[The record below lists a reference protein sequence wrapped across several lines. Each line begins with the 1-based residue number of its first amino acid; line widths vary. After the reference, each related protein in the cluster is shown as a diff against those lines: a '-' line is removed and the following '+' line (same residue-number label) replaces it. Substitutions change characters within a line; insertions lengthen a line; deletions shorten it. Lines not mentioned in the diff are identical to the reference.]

1 MEEILYYLLENKS
14 DYYISY
20 KQIINFI
27 KNNKLKDEIVFKDL
41 FIADHRFILISS
53 KKGMK
58 QLESLCKDTSTP
70 VQKIISESLVQNH
83 LLLPY
88 NGNELDIKIKIDEEN
103 KTISLNTED
112 IESVF
117 KILLTSGG

>member
-1 MEEILYYLLENKS
+1 MEEILYYLFENKS
-14 DYYISY
+14 DYYISN
-20 KQIINFI
+20 KQIRNFI

-41 FIADHRFILISS
+41 FIADHRFILLSS

-83 LLLPY
+83 LLLSY

-112 IESVF
+112 IEYVF
-117 KILLTSGG
+117 KILLN